1 MRYLKMEENI
11 LEKFKESTLTSRAK
25 VFDDTEIQ
33 IRQQDLEAKRIQNQI
48 ERQDME
54 QRKDYADRIFSMISI
69 YLFFVLLI
77 LFLDGFCT
85 RFNLGDTVLVTLLG
99 TTTSTILGVFYF
111 VAKYLFTK
119 K

>member
-1 MRYLKMEENI
+1 MEKNI
-11 LEKFKESTLTSRAK
+11 LEEFIESARASK
-25 VFDDTEIQ
+25 DDSSDETELQ
-33 IRQQDLEAKRIQNQI
+33 IRQQDLEAKKIQNQI

-54 QRKDYADRIFSMISI
+54 QRKEYADRIFSMTSI
-69 YLFFVLLI
+69 YLFFVLLF
-77 LFLDGFCT
+77 LFLDGSSA

-99 TTTSTILGVFYF
+99 TTTSTVLGALYF

>member
-1 MRYLKMEENI
+1 MRYSKMEENI
-11 LEKFKESTLTSRAK
+11 LEKFIKSERENKENLSAE
-25 VFDDTEIQ
+25 TEHQ
-33 IRQQDLEAKRIQNQI
+33 IRLQDLEAKRIQNQI

-54 QRKDYADRIFSMISI
+54 QRKEYADRIFSMTSI

-77 LFLDGFCT
+77 LFLDGSCAQ
-85 RFNLGDTVLVTLLG
+85 FNLGDTVLVTLLG
-99 TTTSTILGVFYF
+99 TTTSTVLGALYF